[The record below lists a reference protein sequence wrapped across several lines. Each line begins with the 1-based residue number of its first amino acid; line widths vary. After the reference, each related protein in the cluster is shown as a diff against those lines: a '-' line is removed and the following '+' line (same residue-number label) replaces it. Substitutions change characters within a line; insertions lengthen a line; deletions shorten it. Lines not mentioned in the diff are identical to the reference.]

1 MSTNLSS
8 LIAALSSSD
17 AASRADAAER
27 LAQLGPKAKPAA
39 LALVL
44 ACGDDDETV
53 RQWATDA
60 LEGMGPPEA
69 ADVAQL
75 ASLVEA
81 KSPDV
86 GYWAATLLGR
96 LKTEAAS
103 AVESL
108 AQVVAGG
115 GDLAVRQRAAWALG
129 EIGPPAAK
137 AVPALQKAGA
147 APDPRLSRLAQAAIS
162 QIVGQ

>member
-1 MSTNLSS
+1 MPASITS

-27 LAQLGPKAKPAA
+27 LAQLGPKARSAA
-39 LALVL
+39 MALVL

-60 LEGMGPPEA
+60 LEGIGPPEA

-75 ASLVEA
+75 ASLAEA
-81 KSPDV
+81 KSLDV
-86 GYWAATLLGR
+86 AYWAVTLLGR
-96 LKTEAAS
+96 LKGDAAT
-103 AVESL
+103 AVDAL
-108 AQVVAGG
+108 ATVVAGR
-115 GDLAVRQRAAWALG
+115 GDLIVRQRAAWALG
-129 EIGPPAAK
+129 EIGPSAAK

-147 APDPRLSRLAQAAIS
+147 DSDPRLSRLAQEAIEH
-162 QIVGQ
+162 ITRR